1 MKIIISP
8 AKKMRVQSDIMEES
22 GLPVFL
28 EDAKRLKDVL
38 SRLSFK
44 ELKTLYRANDAITEE
59 NYKRLQGMDLER
71 GVTPAVLSYVGLQ
84 YQSMAPDIFT
94 ADEWAYVKEHLR
106 IISGFYGILR
116 ACDGVVPYRL
126 EMQARLKAD
135 GHKDLYDF
143 WGNRIYGKLTEDG
156 DRTIVNLASKEYSKA
171 VEPWIQEEDRYITCV
186 FGQETDGKVRT
197 KATAAKMARGE
208 MVRFLAS
215 HRAAEPEEIKQFD
228 RMGYQFREEY
238 STESQY
244 VFTTT

>member
-8 AKKMRVQSDIMEES
+8 AKKMRVQSDIMEET

-28 EDAKRLKDVL
+28 EDAERLKDVL
-38 SRLSFK
+38 SGMSFG
-44 ELKTLYRANDAITEE
+44 ELKNLYRANDAITEE
-59 NYKRLQGMDLER
+59 NYRRLHGMNLKQGL
-71 GVTPAVLSYVGLQ
+71 TPAVLAYVGLQ

-126 EMQARLKAD
+126 EMQAKLMAD
-135 GHKDLYDF
+135 GRKDLYGF
-143 WGNRIYGKLTEDG
+143 WGSRIYDKLTEDG

-171 VEPWIQEEDRYITCV
+171 VEPWLQKEDRYITCV
-186 FGQETDGKVRT
+186 FGQETDGKIKV

-215 HRAAEPEEIKQFD
+215 QKAAKPEEIKRFD
-228 RMGYQFREEY
+228 RMGYRFRGEY

-244 VFTTT
+244 IFTTT